1 MKSRLDTLLSKMQC
15 LQRRQKEIDDKKILN
30 MSFKQRQLA
39 FCTCILSHGVFADT
53 LKRYFETGTMPNKN
67 EIIQIM
73 KKSNLYNVNSSS
85 TYERRS
91 STIKGWINWIVELIN
106 E

>member
-1 MKSRLDTLLSKMQC
+1 LLLEKFNEELSNKLYQKSSVEK
-15 LQRRQKEIDDKKILN
+15 IDK
-30 MSFKQRQLA
+30 F
-39 FCTCILSHGVFADT
+39 
-53 LKRYFETGTMPNKN
+53 KN